1 MNSTE
6 FFDKF
11 KGFLA
16 DLDPGLDL
24 QALTPETHLWAEGYL
39 NSFTMLNVVAF
50 IEDEVGREVALNPDT
65 LSDFF
70 TVERIYQAYVANGE
84 VAR

>member
-1 MNSTE
+1 MDSTE

-16 DLDPGLDL
+16 EFDPGLEL
-24 QALTPETHLWAEGYL
+24 EVLTPETHLWAEGYL
-39 NSFTMLNVVAF
+39 DSFAMLSVAAF
-50 IEDEVGREVALNPDT
+50 IEDEIGRELALNPDT

-70 TVERIYQAYVANGE
+70 TIERMYQAYVASGE
-84 VAR
+84 AAR